1 MCRKDAHK
9 VTFEKG
15 RNCEGR
21 PGAVS
26 IPAIIYSRRREV
38 GRKEARRE
46 SRERAEGG
54 KEEEGEGVQNNTGQ
68 G

>member
-15 RNCEGR
+15 RNCEGC

-26 IPAIIYSRRREV
+26 IPAIIYSRREV
-38 GRKEARRE
+38 GRKEVRRE
-46 SRERAEGG
+46 SRERAGGG
-54 KEEEGEGVQNNTGQ
+54 KEEEGEGVRNNMVQ